1 VESWQ
6 SDAATYR
13 SRQRYKEGIFQ
24 KGYDQGVAEMISR
37 SIKEAFTSNDPDMV
51 SMRSEMLRQAGV
63 AVPQVPQGQ
72 PLPMIEDRPRH
83 PVDAI
88 REPMHV
94 QLTIPF
100 GRAKKLTVAEGYMH
114 PKEDIKDFNQD
125 QIPANYAAV
134 ILTWYA
140 TEYEE
145 FEMEYP
151 NAEGITFLGAA
162 LGSEVLWNKDD
173 IEIILSTPTSTMT
186 ATPTSQPSVA
196 GSCPP
201 DDPDH
206 GDGDDK
212 GNGGDDKGRNSP
224 RGTSPHPR
232 SPPPTSPPPP
242 PGSPSKG
249 TSKAPGGTSPH
260 PRSNP
265 PTTSPPPPPGN
276 PSKGTS
282 KGLEGTEE
290 LGAKT
295 PPAAIVSTSH
305 CPPPPAKTKG
315 DQGQLTYSLVFERYG
330 SGEHNLLITFL
341 CHNMVLTFLSQA
353 EITFPSIS

>member
-1 VESWQ
+1 
-6 SDAATYR
+6 
-13 SRQRYKEGIFQ
+13 
-24 KGYDQGVAEMISR
+24 
-37 SIKEAFTSNDPDMV
+37 
-51 SMRSEMLRQAGV
+51 ML
-63 AVPQVPQGQ
+63 P
-72 PLPMIEDRPRH
+72 
-83 PVDAI
+83 
-88 REPMHV
+88 
-94 QLTIPF
+94 
-100 GRAKKLTVAEGYMH
+100 
-114 PKEDIKDFNQD
+114 
-125 QIPANYAAV
+125 V

-151 NAEGITFLGAA
+151 NAEGVTILGAA

-173 IEIILSTPTSTMT
+173 IEIILSMPTSTLT
-186 ATPTSQPSVA
+186 ATPASQPTVA

-206 GDGDDK
+206 GDGDDE
-212 GNGGDDKGRNSP
+212 GNGGGDKGRNSP
-224 RGTSPHPR
+224 RGRSPHPR
-232 SPPPTSPPPP
+232 SPPPTTSPPPP

-265 PTTSPPPPPGN
+265 PTTSPPPPPDS

-282 KGLEGTEE
+282 KGPRGTEE
-290 LGAKT
+290 PGAKT
-295 PPAAIVSTSH
+295 PPATIASTSH

-330 SGEHNLLITFL
+330 TGEHNLLITFL